1 MSAACNLQGERAP
14 EFSFSIA
21 QSQYFVVLIQKL
33 FYSMAKIFFALHSDA
48 VAQQSAYVVRQKLFP
63 ANSVALHYDAY
74 SCILKLR

>member
-1 MSAACNLQGERAP
+1 MLAACNLQGERAR

-21 QSQYFVVLIQKL
+21 QSQYFVVLIQNL
-33 FYSMAKIFFALHSDA
+33 FYSMANISVALQNDA

-63 ANSVALHYDAY
+63 AKSVALHCDAY